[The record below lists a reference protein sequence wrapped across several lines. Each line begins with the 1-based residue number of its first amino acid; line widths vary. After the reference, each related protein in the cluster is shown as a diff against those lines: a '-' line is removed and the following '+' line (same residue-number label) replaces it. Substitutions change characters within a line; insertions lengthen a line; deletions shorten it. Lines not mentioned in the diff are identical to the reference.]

1 MSWLTWEE
9 FHTVQQCPRGQDV
22 WRLRYSWQHIVQN
35 VRDVARADLSM
46 WKRKNRLVDTQ
57 KRKKKIKG
65 PILSSSG
72 QSLCYTDWGN
82 YADVKLI
89 LGFVNNHV
97 SALWRE
103 WVWNSEMNVFSLS
116 SRASLASF
124 LSPLSSNLSS
134 HFPLISSNKDARVTS
149 LINCFRRSWKR
160 RMP

>member
-22 WRLRYSWQHIVQN
+22 WRLRYSWQQIVRN

-72 QSLCYTDWGN
+72 QSLCYTEWDN
-82 YADVKLI
+82 YADAKLI
-89 LGFVNNHV
+89 VGFFNNHFTT
-97 SALWRE
+97 LWRE
-103 WVWNSEMNVFSLS
+103 LVWNSGINAISLS
-116 SRASLASF
+116 RLISSSTLYY
-124 LSPLSSNLSS
+124 SSNLSS
-134 HFPLISSNKDARVTS
+134 HFSFISCNKDARVTS